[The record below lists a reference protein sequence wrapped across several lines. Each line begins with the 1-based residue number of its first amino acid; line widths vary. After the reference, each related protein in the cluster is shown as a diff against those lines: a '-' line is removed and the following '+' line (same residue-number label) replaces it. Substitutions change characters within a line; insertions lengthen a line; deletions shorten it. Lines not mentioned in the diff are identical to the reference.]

1 VRLLRVELLKLVRR
15 PASYVVLVVLL
26 AVIALFY
33 LALGA
38 SASAGGDLGGGGN
51 GTLQVRLLLAYP
63 NSYRV
68 LLGFVLSFGGL
79 LAVCYGAAVGGAEWA
94 WGTIRTVIARGES
107 RPRYAILKFVAVTLL
122 LALGIVVTFVIGAA
136 LSLVAAG
143 MAGAPTEGAFSAQT
157 LSDIPQLLARTWL
170 GVSEEAAIGFAI
182 AMLFRSQLAG
192 IGAGLALYFGEIFLA
207 LVPGIHDVLP
217 YLPFNVAQAVV
228 GSVEGM
234 GSGGSTVRLDS
245 TTALLVSGLYMLLAV
260 GIAAVALW
268 RADITA

>member
-1 VRLLRVELLKLVRR
+1 MRLWRAELLKLVRR

-38 SASAGGDLGGGGN
+38 SAGAGGDFGDAGSSR
-51 GTLQVRLLLAYP
+51 LQVQLLLAYP
-63 NSYRV
+63 NSYHV
-68 LLGFVLSFGGL
+68 LLGIVLSFGGL
-79 LAVCYGAAVGGAEWA
+79 LAVCYGASVSGAEWA

-107 RPRYAILKFVAVTLL
+107 RPRYAILKFAAVALL
-122 LALGIVVTFVIGAA
+122 LAIGVLIAFVVGAA
-136 LSLVAAG
+136 LSLIAAG
-143 MAGAPTEGAFSAQT
+143 MAGVPTEGAFSSQT
-157 LSDIPQLLARTWL
+157 LSDLPQLLARTWL
-170 GVSEEAAIGFAI
+170 GMAEETAVGFAI

-207 LVPGIHDVLP
+207 LVPAARDFLP

-228 GSVEGM
+228 STGQGVG
-234 GSGGSTVRLDS
+234 GGSTVRLDS
-245 TTALLVSGLYMLLAV
+245 TTAAALAAIYLVVAV
-260 GIAAVALW
+260 AVSAVALW